1 MFQIAAMHKI
11 NGSGITSCMEIWET
25 GRQLWVSKEEND
37 VTVFENYSLQQRS
50 NITSVAT
57 ARLPIAKVIGCE
69 MIENTP
75 NETLLYVV
83 DGKAKQLAAFRLADS
98 LTFRENIPI
107 RGLNSPIGIS
117 RTNSTQG
124 HLHVSDGRNRL
135 YSMNLNTGQVEDSFL
150 EINDRAGDSG
160 DFGIGALQ
168 LVGDYLVAM
177 NTKADNELLLIDTS
191 TSRLAG
197 QIDLNQLFDYM
208 NEILQQDKI
217 AALEREKSIS
227 AIAWDSKQ
235 KTLFVV
241 GLDWPFIFELKFS
254 DRTFARKPVK
264 NHNGKSV

>member
-1 MFQIAAMHKI
+1 
-11 NGSGITSCMEIWET
+11 
-25 GRQLWVSKEEND
+25 
-37 VTVFENYSLQQRS
+37 
-50 NITSVAT
+50 
-57 ARLPIAKVIGCE
+57 
-69 MIENTP
+69 
-75 NETLLYVV
+75 
-83 DGKAKQLAAFRLADS
+83 
-98 LTFRENIPI
+98 
-107 RGLNSPIGIS
+107 
-117 RTNSTQG
+117 
-124 HLHVSDGRNRL
+124 
-135 YSMNLNTGQVEDSFL
+135 MNLNTGQVEDSFL

-217 AALEREKSIS
+217 AALEREKSVS